1 MKEIIGRIPLPMSGV
16 ALGLASLGNLLN
28 EWSTVAH
35 HVCGTLSATIVLLL
49 LLKLF
54 LFPDMI
60 REDLGNPILASVSG
74 TFPMALMLLSTYV
87 TVLYEFALALW
98 AFAILLHIALMVYFT
113 KTFIIK
119 PDFQK
124 VFASYFIVYVGI
136 VVAAVT
142 CPVYDMLLLGEI
154 IFWFGF
160 VALIPLFA
168 MITYRYVRFRKFPE
182 PTFPLLC
189 IYCAPVSLCIAG
201 YMRSMIQ
208 ISEPF
213 VFSLYAV
220 SVILY
225 LFGLFV
231 VMRTLTLRFY
241 PSYAAL
247 TFPMVICATAT
258 NMVSKIVEN
267 GMMDTLALIETVI
280 ATVIVAYVLIRY
292 VMAIARPTK
301 S

>member
-1 MKEIIGRIPLPMSGV
+1 M
-16 ALGLASLGNLLN
+16 N

-35 HVCGTLSATIVLLL
+35 HICGILSATIVLLL

-74 TFPMALMLLSTYV
+74 TFPMALMLLSTYITIV
-87 TVLYEFALALW
+87 YDFALALW

-119 PDFQK
+119 PNLQK

-160 VALIPLFA
+160 VALIPLFVL
-168 MITYRYVRFRKFPE
+168 ITYRYIRFRKFPE

-201 YMRSMIQ
+201 YMRSMTQ

-258 NMVSKIVEN
+258 NMVSKIIDN

-292 VMAIARPTK
+292 VMAIARPVG

>member
-1 MKEIIGRIPLPMSGV
+1 MKDIIGRIPLPISGV

-28 EWSTVAH
+28 EWSAVAH
-35 HVCGTLSATIVLLL
+35 NVCGILSTTIVLLL
-49 LLKLF
+49 LLKLL

-60 REDLGNPILASVSG
+60 RDDLRNPILASVSG

-98 AFAILLHIALMVYFT
+98 AFAILLHIALMIYFT
-113 KTFIIK
+113 KTFIIR

-154 IFWFGF
+154 VFWFGF
-160 VALIPLFA
+160 IALIPLFA

-201 YMRSMIQ
+201 YMRSMTQ

-213 VFSLYAV
+213 VLSLYV
-220 SVILY
+220 ISVILY
-225 LFGLFV
+225 LFGLLV
-231 VMRTLTLRFY
+231 ALRTLTLKFY

-258 NMVSKIVEN
+258 NMVSKIVDN
-267 GMMDTLALIETVI
+267 GMMDTLALVETVI